1 MNETIINRT
10 VSQDFE
16 RNTLVEVEVLAYMKL
31 VCAAMG
37 MILNI
42 VTLGISAFI
51 GYSTRPYVWNILSL
65 TVTDLIMSSG
75 ILLYALLE
83 EINTSNLTLINCLK
97 FVVKCFESASILACL
112 CMLLFIAVDQ
122 CIGVALPLRYHQ
134 ILTKKVSKC
143 LILGVWLFNVFVMFV
158 SVVSN
163 TVLEGGINSDNN
175 IKTCF
180 NLRRLYTMYANAIL
194 ITASCP
200 IFLGLYIVIYK
211 NIRALKRRDSQRG
224 RRVSMRKAT
233 VTTLILV
240 VPFVLIYVPV
250 SIYVLAISFYELEV
264 TWLFWESFM
273 VLLAVHTVWDPI
285 CYAIRVKEIQRGY
298 KQLCCKI

>member
-51 GYSTRPYVWNILSL
+51 GHSMRPYVWNILSL

-122 CIGVALPLRYHQ
+122 CIGVALPLRYQQ
-134 ILTKKVSKC
+134 IFTKKVTKC
-143 LILGVWLFNVFVMFV
+143 LILGVWLFTVFVMFV

-175 IKTCF
+175 MKTCF

-264 TWLFWESFM
+264 TWPFWESFM